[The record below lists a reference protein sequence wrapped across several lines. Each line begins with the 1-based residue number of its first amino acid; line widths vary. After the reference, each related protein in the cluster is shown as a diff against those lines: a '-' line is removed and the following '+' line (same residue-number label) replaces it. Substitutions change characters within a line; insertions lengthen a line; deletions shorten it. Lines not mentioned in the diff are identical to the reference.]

1 MSVMNSEKQ
10 TVNRVS
16 EEVVSVIAARAT
28 LGIPGVNRLSETI
41 ADNLTKKI
49 SGKDHATKGIK
60 IFKEDGG
67 IGMDIYINVDY
78 ETKIPDLAWN
88 VQSSVKKT
96 VEKVTGLTVKHV
108 NIHVL
113 GVTLPKRKTQEG

>member
-1 MSVMNSEKQ
+1 
-10 TVNRVS
+10 
-16 EEVVSVIAARAT
+16 
-28 LGIPGVNRLSETI
+28 
-41 ADNLTKKI
+41 
-49 SGKDHATKGIK
+49 
-60 IFKEDGG
+60 
-67 IGMDIYINVDY
+67 MDIYINVDY

-96 VEKVTGLTVKHV
+96 AEKVTGLTVKHV